1 MKRVKIIQH
10 NGQPTYS
17 EQEDPTQWI
26 ADCIASNAWGKPERS
41 VPASADFDEA
51 DVVERYDHVVT
62 PAVPA
67 ELISEAI
74 PGTPAV
80 MDDAGNIVQEEIP
93 AVPAVYSEE
102 IPAVTVPMVKL
113 RAEYTIEIEDIADK
127 VAQEK
132 TNAEALAY
140 LASTDWMVIREID
153 AGIVCPEDVKL
164 ARAEARSK
172 IVRMD

>member
-1 MKRVKIIQH
+1 MKKVTIKNLTGVQTH
-10 NGQPTYS
+10 GA
-17 EQEDPTQWI
+17 EMLDPTQWI
-26 ADCIASNAWGKPERS
+26 ADCIASNVWGLPERNLP
-41 VPASADFDEA
+41 VSANFDEA
-51 DVVERYDHVVT
+51 DVVERFDIEMSPAIAEVVN
-62 PAVPA
+62 
-67 ELISEAI
+67 
-74 PGTPAV
+74 
-80 MDDAGNIVQEEIP
+80 DAGEIVQE
-93 AVPAVYSEE
+93 A

-113 RAEYTIEIEDIADK
+113 RAEYTIEILDITAQ

>member
-1 MKRVKIIQH
+1 MKKFKITTKT
-10 NGQPTYS
+10 GSFTV
-17 EQEDPTQWI
+17 I
-26 ADCIASNAWGKPERS
+26 AETLDDCPHYMGLPERS

-51 DVVERYDHVVT
+51 DVIERYDHVVT
-62 PAVPA
+62 PAIPA

-132 TNAEALAY
+132 ANAEALAY

-153 AGIVCPEDVKL
+153 AGIPCPASVKAERAA
-164 ARAEARSK
+164 ARAR
-172 IVRMD
+172 IVR